1 MPVIAVV
8 NRKGGSGKS
17 TLATHLAAWL
27 ARQGVAVMLGDVDR
41 QQSTK
46 AWLKRR
52 APTLPAISSWAVD
65 QKNVLKAPPG
75 VTHVVLDTPG
85 GMHGFELARVI
96 MSADAVVVPV
106 CNSLFDRE
114 SAAAC
119 LAELSAMPRVASG
132 RCQLGV
138 VGMRLDARTK
148 GAETLRQWAEDLK
161 VNFLGVLRETQGYV
175 RGLETGVTLF
185 DAAGTAQQSDLA
197 QWEPILHW
205 LRPIARLQV
214 PVVTAP
220 TAPAPAAVSS
230 SNSTIQASRA
240 ASLMPAQESLV
251 HGSRLSVFAPGIK
264 TEPETLMGVDLNRAL
279 PGHGGPV
286 PQYLLR
292 H

>member
-1 MPVIAVV
+1 MPVIAIV

-27 ARQGVAVMLGDVDR
+27 AQQGVAVMLGDVDR

-52 APTLPAISSWAVD
+52 APNLPAISPWALD

-85 GMHGFELARVI
+85 GMQGFELARIV
-96 MSADAVVVPV
+96 MSADAVLVPV

-119 LAELSAMPRVASG
+119 LAELSALPRVASG

-148 GAETLRQWAEDLK
+148 GAETLRQWADERKL
-161 VNFLGVLRETQGYV
+161 NFLGVLRETQGYV

-185 DAAGTAQQSDLA
+185 DTAGPAQQADLA
-197 QWEPILHW
+197 QWEPILAW
-205 LRPIARLQV
+205 LRPIARLQP
-214 PVVTAP
+214 PVIA
-220 TAPAPAAVSS
+220 AIPASKPAAQP
-230 SNSTIQASRA
+230 STVQAPRA

-251 HGSRLSVFAPGIK
+251 HGSRLSVFASGIK
-264 TEPETLMGVDLNRAL
+264 TEPEGVVGVDLNRAL
-279 PGHGGPV
+279 PGQGTVV
-286 PQYLLR
+286 PQFLLR

>member
-1 MPVIAVV
+1 MPVIAIV

-27 ARQGVAVMLGDVDR
+27 AQQGVAVMLGDVDR

-52 APTLPAISSWAVD
+52 SASLPAISPWALD

-85 GMHGFELARVI
+85 GMQGFELARVV

-119 LAELSAMPRVASG
+119 LAELSALPRVASG

-148 GAETLRQWAEDLK
+148 GAETLRQWADDLK
-161 VNFLGVLRETQGYV
+161 LNFLGVLRETQGYV
-175 RGLETGVTLF
+175 RGLETGITLF
-185 DAAGTAQQSDLA
+185 DTAGATQQADLA
-197 QWEPILHW
+197 QWEPILQW
-205 LRPIARLQV
+205 LRPIARLQPAV
-214 PVVTAP
+214 VARPATASQPVAQPGTVH
-220 TAPAPAAVSS
+220 
-230 SNSTIQASRA
+230 ASRA

-264 TEPETLMGVDLNRAL
+264 TESDAVVGVDLNRAL
-279 PGHGGPV
+279 PGQGGVV
-286 PQYLLR
+286 PQFLLR

>member
-1 MPVIAVV
+1 MPVIAIV

-27 ARQGVAVMLGDVDR
+27 AQQGVAVMLGDVDR

-52 APTLPAISSWAVD
+52 SASLPAISPWALD

-85 GMHGFELARVI
+85 GMQGFELARVV

-119 LAELSAMPRVASG
+119 LAELSALPRVASG

-148 GAETLRQWAEDLK
+148 GAETLRQWADDLK
-161 VNFLGVLRETQGYV
+161 LNFLGVLRETQGYV
-175 RGLETGVTLF
+175 RGLETGITLF
-185 DAAGTAQQSDLA
+185 DTAGAAQQTDLA
-197 QWEPILHW
+197 QWEPILQW
-205 LRPIARLQV
+205 LRPIARLQ
-214 PVVTAP
+214 PAVVARPATASQ
-220 TAPAPAAVSS
+220 PAAQPGTVH
-230 SNSTIQASRA
+230 ASRA

-264 TEPETLMGVDLNRAL
+264 TESDAVVGVDLNRAL
-279 PGHGGPV
+279 PGQGGVV
-286 PQYLLR
+286 PQFLLR

>member
-1 MPVIAVV
+1 MPVIAIV

-27 ARQGVAVMLGDVDR
+27 AQQGVAVMLGDVDR
-41 QQSTK
+41 QQSTRT
-46 AWLKRR
+46 WLKRR
-52 APTLPAISSWAVD
+52 APSLPAIAPWALD
-65 QKNVLKAPPG
+65 QKNVLKPPPG

-85 GMHGFELARVI
+85 GMQGFELARVV
-96 MSADAVVVPV
+96 MSADAIVVPV

-119 LAELSAMPRVASG
+119 LAELAALPRVASG

-148 GAETLRQWAEDLK
+148 GADTLRQWADAQKL
-161 VNFLGVLRETQGYV
+161 NFLGVLRETQGYV

-185 DAAGTAQQSDLA
+185 DAAGPAQQGDLA
-197 QWEPILHW
+197 QWEPILQW
-205 LRPIARLQV
+205 LRPIARLQA
-214 PVVTAP
+214 PAVVS
-220 TAPAPAAVSS
+220 PAPAIPEEPGPSPVPSS
-230 SNSTIQASRA
+230 RV

-264 TEPETLMGVDLNRAL
+264 TDSDAVVGVDLNRAL
-279 PGHGGPV
+279 PGHGGAV
-286 PQYLLR
+286 PQFLLR

>member
-1 MPVIAVV
+1 MPVIAIV

-27 ARQGVAVMLGDVDR
+27 AQQGVAVMLGDVDR
-41 QQSTK
+41 QQSTR

-52 APTLPAISSWAVD
+52 APTLPAISPWALD

-85 GMHGFELARVI
+85 GMQGFELARVI

-119 LAELSAMPRVASG
+119 LAELAALPRVASG

-148 GAETLRQWAEDLK
+148 GAETLRLWAEDLK
-161 VNFLGVLRETQGYV
+161 FNFLGVLRETQSYV

-185 DAAGTAQQSDLA
+185 DTASAAQQADLA
-197 QWEPILHW
+197 QWEPILQW
-205 LRPIARLQV
+205 LRPIVRLQA
-214 PVVTAP
+214 PAVVSAP
-220 TAPAPAAVSS
+220 TPARQAEPAPSTVQSS
-230 SNSTIQASRA
+230 RV

-251 HGSRLSVFAPGIK
+251 HGSRLTVFAPGIK
-264 TEPETLMGVDLNRAL
+264 TESDAVVGVDLNRAL
-279 PGHGGPV
+279 PGHGGAV
-286 PQYLLR
+286 PQFLLR

>member
-52 APTLPAISSWAVD
+52 SPALPTIAPWALD
-65 QKNVLKAPPG
+65 QKNVLKVPHG

-85 GMHGFELARVI
+85 GMQGFELARII
-96 MSADAVVVPV
+96 MSADAVLVPV

-119 LAELSAMPRVASG
+119 LAELASLPRVASG

-148 GAETLRQWAEDLK
+148 GADTLQQWAQDLK
-161 VNFLGVLRETQGYV
+161 LNFLGVLRETQGYV
-175 RGLETGVTLF
+175 RGLETGITLF
-185 DAAGTAQQSDLA
+185 DAANSAQQADLA
-197 QWEPILHW
+197 QWEPILQW
-205 LRPIARLQV
+205 LRPIARLQAAV
-214 PVVTAP
+214 AA
-220 TAPAPAAVSS
+220 APAPAPVVAP
-230 SNSTIQASRA
+230 STVQSSRA

-251 HGSRLSVFAPGIK
+251 HGSRLSVFAQGIK
-264 TEPETLMGVDLNRAL
+264 TGGDAVTGVDLNRAL
-279 PGHGGPV
+279 PAAAPSAV
-286 PQYLLR
+286 PQFLLR